1 MGTRATL
8 EELKD
13 MIAEVDRSGSNEI
26 DFQEFCLFM
35 VFKVGGAGEGRR
47 LGWVEL
53 VARSAVII
61 TTTIS
66 SSPGVLQ

>member
-1 MGTRATL
+1 MRAMGTRATL

-35 VFKVGGAGEGRR
+35 VFKVGWYR
-47 LGWVEL
+47 
-53 VARSAVII
+53 
-61 TTTIS
+61 
-66 SSPGVLQ
+66 